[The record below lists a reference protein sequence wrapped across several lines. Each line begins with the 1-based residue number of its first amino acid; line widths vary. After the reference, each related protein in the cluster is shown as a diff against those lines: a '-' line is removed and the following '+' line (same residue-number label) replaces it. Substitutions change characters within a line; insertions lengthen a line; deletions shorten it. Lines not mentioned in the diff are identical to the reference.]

1 LHDIATPTLLT
12 AATELRELLT
22 RTSLPL
28 ATETA
33 AAARTSS
40 EAVVR
45 QLDDYVLPRLRDIDA
60 PVLAVVGGSTGS
72 GKSTFVNSL
81 IGAEVSTPGVLRPT
95 TRSPVLVHHPSA
107 ERWFAD
113 ERVLGSFARVRG
125 GRATG
130 ANQLEL
136 VASDVLPENL
146 ALLDAPD
153 IDSVHDLNREVAS
166 HLLDA
171 ADLWIFVT
179 TAARY
184 ADAVPWDFLRGAA
197 RRGVGIGLLLNRV
210 PPGAAPEI
218 VPDLSR
224 MLTQEGLGAA
234 PLFVIEEQPLVDG
247 RLPLAAVEPMRGWL
261 GHLAADGEARADLV
275 RRTLAG
281 AVADIAERAERI
293 AATVDHQLAMA
304 VWLDERA
311 TATFDEAQ
319 QRLADEIRDGT
330 VMRGEVLARWQ
341 ELVGTGELLRELQS
355 RIGRLGDRIVSTVTG
370 RSRGVDRFQGAVE
383 NGVEILVRER
393 VAAACERTAL
403 LWRSVPA
410 GAALLSSTEDD
421 LSRASADLSARTG
434 RLVREWQS
442 GVLDLLREE
451 GRGKRTTAKALSYG
465 VNGVALVTMV
475 GVFAHTGGLTGAEV
489 AIAGGST
496 AVGSTLLEA
505 LLGDQAVRALAEK
518 ARADLDRRTATLLAS
533 ERDRFG
539 VLVARHRPDPHVAS
553 RLRELAAEL
562 RQQLPS

>member
-171 ADLWIFVT
+171 ADLWDVRHHRCSLRRRSPMGLPPRARHDAAWASGCCS
-179 TAARY
+179 TAS
-184 ADAVPWDFLRGAA
+184 LR
-197 RRGVGIGLLLNRV
+197 
-210 PPGAAPEI
+210 
-218 VPDLSR
+218 
-224 MLTQEGLGAA
+224 
-234 PLFVIEEQPLVDG
+234 EQPP
-247 RLPLAAVEPMRGWL
+247 RSCP
-261 GHLAADGEARADLV
+261 
-275 RRTLAG
+275 T
-281 AVADIAERAERI
+281 
-293 AATVDHQLAMA
+293 
-304 VWLDERA
+304 
-311 TATFDEAQ
+311 
-319 QRLADEIRDGT
+319 
-330 VMRGEVLARWQ
+330 
-341 ELVGTGELLRELQS
+341 
-355 RIGRLGDRIVSTVTG
+355 
-370 RSRGVDRFQGAVE
+370 SRG
-383 NGVEILVRER
+383 
-393 VAAACERTAL
+393 C
-403 LWRSVPA
+403 
-410 GAALLSSTEDD
+410 
-421 LSRASADLSARTG
+421 
-434 RLVREWQS
+434 
-442 GVLDLLREE
+442 
-451 GRGKRTTAKALSYG
+451 
-465 VNGVALVTMV
+465 
-475 GVFAHTGGLTGAEV
+475 
-489 AIAGGST
+489 
-496 AVGSTLLEA
+496 
-505 LLGDQAVRALAEK
+505 
-518 ARADLDRRTATLLAS
+518 
-533 ERDRFG
+533 
-539 VLVARHRPDPHVAS
+539 
-553 RLRELAAEL
+553 
-562 RQQLPS
+562 